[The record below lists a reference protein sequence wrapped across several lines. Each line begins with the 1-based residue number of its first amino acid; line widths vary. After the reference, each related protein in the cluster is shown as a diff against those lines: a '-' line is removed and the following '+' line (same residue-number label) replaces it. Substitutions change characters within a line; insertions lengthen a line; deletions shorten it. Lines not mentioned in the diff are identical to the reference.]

1 VPEVSPLRFE
11 RELEVEVRSIGLGE
25 RRMAAL
31 ADEPWVKD
39 RGDWKRVP
47 IPAAYRP
54 GAGERD
60 EARIF
65 FGRDDRP
72 RLMGTRRR
80 AGGEPDRIV
89 YLRLKPEGWQP
100 ALYEIGR
107 LGSPTLPGG
116 MFGVLG
122 HADPE
127 VVCKVGDVCII
138 KRRTGWT
145 TVDSGPGEAAVKLCG
160 SEAWG
165 LYPDALARMTDA
177 GWQRLPGSVP
187 WRQPTGFWAVDESD
201 IWVSEA
207 SAGKLFHYDGQ
218 TWTEHVA
225 VIAGP
230 RELWAS
236 AADDLWL
243 VGEGGSAHF
252 DGHKWARVKG
262 LPGPLTQIEGS
273 SASDVWVGGGA
284 GLWHGTPLQH
294 ATEPGTGE

>member
-1 VPEVSPLRFE
+1 
-11 RELEVEVRSIGLGE
+11 
-25 RRMAAL
+25 MAAL

-107 LGSPTLPGG
+107 LGSPTVPGG

-145 TVDSGPGEAAVKLCG
+145 TVDSGPAAAEVKLCG
-160 SEAWG
+160 SDAWG
-165 LYPDALARMTDA
+165 LYPDALAQMTDA
-177 GWQRLPGSVP
+177 GWQRLPGPVP
-187 WRQPTGFWAVDESD
+187 WTRPTGFWAVDASD

-207 SAGKLFHYDGQ
+207 AAGKLFHYDGQ
-218 TWTEHVA
+218 VWSEHPS
-225 VIAGP
+225 VIDRP
-230 RELWAS
+230 CELWAS
-236 AADDLWL
+236 ASADVWL
-243 VGEGGSAHF
+243 VGGGGSAHF
-252 DGHKWARVKG
+252 DGSAWSRVTG
-262 LPGPLTQIEGS
+262 LSGPLAQIEGTS
-273 SASDVWVGGGA
+273 KHDLWVGGGA
-284 GLWHGTPLQH
+284 GLWHGTPLDGPAERGGQD
-294 ATEPGTGE
+294 